1 MNSLGERLSACIAG
15 VLTARLRRLEKNNV
29 GASST
34 PLHAPVMV
42 KPGAYMVLPRS
53 TMLVYLF
60 LGPAC
65 LLQDGDLASSKG

>member
-1 MNSLGERLSACIAG
+1 MNSLGESLSACAAG
-15 VLTARLRRLEKNNV
+15 VFTARGKKNV

-53 TMLVYLF
+53 SMLVGYIF
-60 LGPAC
+60 FVIAQQSTFTTVVRRGY
-65 LLQDGDLASSKG
+65 